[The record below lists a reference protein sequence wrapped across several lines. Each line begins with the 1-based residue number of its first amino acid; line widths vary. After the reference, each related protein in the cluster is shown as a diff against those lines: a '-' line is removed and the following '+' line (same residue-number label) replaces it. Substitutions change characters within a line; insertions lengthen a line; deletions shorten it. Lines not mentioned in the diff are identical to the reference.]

1 MTWQGFDGGV
11 AIITGGAGAIGIAIA
26 RSLGN
31 GGARVA
37 LWDTRDEALE
47 AAGAA
52 LAKDGIEHLLYRADL
67 TQEPE
72 VEAAHEATV
81 AAFGPV
87 DMLVNAAG
95 ISPREAA
102 VSQSLDTWQR
112 TMDVNVTSVFLAS
125 RIVARGMIAKGTAG
139 RMVHLGSIMGL
150 SGGGLYPN
158 LAYHTSKGAIVNA
171 TRAMACEWAADGLR
185 VNSVAPTWVDTPFL
199 GALKSD
205 PEAMRRIADVT
216 PLGRVAT
223 AEEVAD
229 AVCFLLSKQSAMITG
244 HTLPV
249 DGGFLS
255 K

>member
-1 MTWQGFDGGV
+1 MVILKNRTSISEKRQWVRRGRSCGIQELYSRLHV
-11 AIITGGAGAIGIAIA
+11 VVHSPWAGT
-26 RSLGN
+26 
-31 GGARVA
+31 
-37 LWDTRDEALE
+37 TR
-47 AAGAA
+47 
-52 LAKDGIEHLLYRADL
+52 KI
-67 TQEPE
+67 
-72 VEAAHEATV
+72 
-81 AAFGPV
+81 
-87 DMLVNAAG
+87 
-95 ISPREAA
+95 
-102 VSQSLDTWQR
+102 
-112 TMDVNVTSVFLAS
+112 AS